1 MLSNFNQ
8 KAWNVAINNIFKHC
22 FPQQDYKGKDISEVK
37 KKSRTLKTYT
47 TRAQTALWFARS
59 FGLEVESIAMK
70 EVKTGSKHNTK
81 MAIDEQ
87 QENTTTELDSLSE
100 EEKEKVD
107 QILFF

>member
-1 MLSNFNQ
+1 
-8 KAWNVAINNIFKHC
+8 
-22 FPQQDYKGKDISEVK
+22 
-37 KKSRTLKTYT
+37 
-47 TRAQTALWFARS
+47 
-59 FGLEVESIAMK
+59 MK
-70 EVKTGSKHNTK
+70 EVKIGSKHNTK